1 MGQYREKTCPHCG
14 TIHRKK
20 GPYCSRSC
28 GNHRT
33 YTVKQRKQKSEK
45 QTAFLKSDNPV
56 AEQSRWLI
64 SEVGRFN
71 KMAKK
76 DATLK
81 DKGWEDYNVIEKLD
95 SLPEIYSD
103 SIKEET
109 GDRRESWKVNDYGI
123 SDWILSHIV
132 VDKFNNK
139 DWDVKLRYTTDDG
152 DKEYL
157 DIK

>member
-14 TIHRKK
+14 TVHRKK

-81 DKGWEDYNVIEKLD
+81 DKSWDDYNIIPAPEHLD
-95 SLPEIYSD
+95 TNQFVADNAIW
-103 SIKEET
+103 T
-109 GDRRESWKVNDYGI
+109 T
-123 SDWILSHIV
+123 
-132 VDKFNNK
+132 K
-139 DWDVKLRYTTDDG
+139 D
-152 DKEYL
+152 E
-157 DIK
+157 